1 MAQVYLFGVVKAD
14 IGRYLPRIAFS
25 TESAPTALE
34 ADEILVD
41 HAADLCAYLY
51 GMGVDVQFLATATT
65 SALYRTCQRFI
76 LLRFAAQV
84 MRLRNQN
91 DTTAAAGWD
100 AEADRIIERLRK
112 LPQDM
117 GAERPTGVNSPN
129 ILHSNAT
136 YAAELY
142 AKQMNSQSRL
152 AINAAQDKM

>member
-14 IGRYLPRIAFS
+14 IGRYLPRIAFD
-25 TESAPTALE
+25 TETAPTALE
-34 ADEILVD
+34 ADEIVID

-51 GMGVDVQFLATATT
+51 GMGVNVESLAVATT

-76 LLRFAAQV
+76 ILRLAAQV
-84 MRLRNQN
+84 MRMRNQN
-91 DTTAAAGWD
+91 DTTAAEAWD
-100 AEADRIIERLRK
+100 GEADRIIERLRK

>member
-1 MAQVYLFGVVKAD
+1 MAQIYLFGVVKAD
-14 IGRYLPRIAFS
+14 IGRLLPRIAFT
-25 TESAPTALE
+25 TETAPTALE
-34 ADEILVD
+34 ADEIVTD
-41 HAADLCAYLY
+41 HAADLCAFLY
-51 GMGVDVQFLATATT
+51 GMGVNVESLAAAPT

-91 DTTAAAGWD
+91 NTTAADGWD
-100 AEADRIIERLRK
+100 GQADGILERLRK

-117 GAERPTGVNSPN
+117 GAERPTGPNSPN

-136 YAAELY
+136 YAAEIY

>member
-14 IGRYLPRIAFS
+14 IGRYLPRIAFT
-25 TESAPTALE
+25 TETAPTALE
-34 ADEILVD
+34 ADEIITD
-41 HAADLCAYLY
+41 HAADLCAFLY
-51 GMGVDVQFLATATT
+51 GMGVDVQSLAAATT

-91 DTTAAAGWD
+91 ATTAADGWD
-100 AEADRIIERLRK
+100 AQADAILERLRK

-117 GAERPTGVNSPN
+117 GAERPVGANSPN

-136 YAAELY
+136 YAAEIY

>member
-14 IGRYLPRIAFS
+14 IGRYLPRIAFG
-25 TESAPTALE
+25 TETAPTALE
-34 ADEILVD
+34 ADEIVID

-51 GMGVDVQFLATATT
+51 GMGVNVESLAAATT

-76 LLRFAAQV
+76 ILRLAAQV
-84 MRLRNQN
+84 MRMRNQN
-91 DTTAAAGWD
+91 DTTAAEAWD
-100 AEADRIIERLRK
+100 GEAARIMERLRK

>member
-14 IGRYLPRIAFS
+14 IGRYLPRIAFT
-25 TESAPTALE
+25 TETAPTALE
-34 ADEILVD
+34 ADEIITD
-41 HAADLCAYLY
+41 HAADLCAFLY
-51 GMGVDVQFLATATT
+51 GMGVDVQSLHAATT

-91 DTTAAAGWD
+91 ATTAADGWD
-100 AEADRIIERLRK
+100 AQADAILERLRK

-117 GAERPTGVNSPN
+117 GAERPVGANSPN

-136 YAAELY
+136 YAAEIY

>member
-14 IGRYLPRIAFS
+14 IGRYLPRIAFD
-25 TESAPTALE
+25 TETAPTALE
-34 ADEILVD
+34 ADEIVTD

-51 GMGVDVQFLATATT
+51 GMGVNVESLAAAPT

-76 LLRFAAQV
+76 ILRLAAQV
-84 MRLRNQN
+84 MRMRNQN
-91 DTTAAAGWD
+91 DTTAAEAWD
-100 AEADRIIERLRK
+100 GEADRIIERLRK

>member
-14 IGRYLPRIAFS
+14 IGRYLPRIAFT
-25 TESAPTALE
+25 TETAPTALE
-34 ADEILVD
+34 ADEIIKD
-41 HAADLCAYLY
+41 HAADLCDFLY
-51 GMGVDVQFLATATT
+51 GMGVDVESLAAATT

-91 DTTAAAGWD
+91 ATTAADGWD
-100 AEADRIIERLRK
+100 AEADGIRERLRK

-117 GAERPTGVNSPN
+117 GAQRPVGANSPN

-136 YAAELY
+136 YAAEIY